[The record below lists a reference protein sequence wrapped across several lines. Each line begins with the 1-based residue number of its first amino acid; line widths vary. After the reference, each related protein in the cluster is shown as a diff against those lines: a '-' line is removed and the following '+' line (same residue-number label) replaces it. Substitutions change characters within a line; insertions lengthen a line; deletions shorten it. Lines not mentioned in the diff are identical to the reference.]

1 MVHEL
6 IRALM
11 QAMKMTLRHNNYVP
25 DVHTYSHVACF
36 TVSVDSLPVCI
47 LWCHPV
53 PAAGFGKMAMDQLC
67 FAPVLFSVLLPLFG
81 ATQGLGVQ
89 GSKEKL
95 KKVA

>member
-1 MVHEL
+1 MYPTY
-6 IRALM
+6 IRM
-11 QAMKMTLRHNNYVP
+11 YVC
-25 DVHTYSHVACF
+25 HVACF
-36 TVSVDSLPVCI
+36 TVSVDSLPVRI

-95 KKVA
+95 KKVV